1 MDQQAALTAV
11 ASKRSKRTSLLYSKK
26 TAPYIFV
33 LPFLITFLVFFAY
46 PVLSTVQMSFQ
57 EILPGATKY
66 IGLKNYEKLLNAHFY
81 RAIFNSFLYTVL
93 TLVVLI
99 PFPLVFAVFLNA
111 KMMIFKNF
119 FRSTLFVPALVS
131 AVVAGT
137 IFRML
142 FGELENS
149 FVNSVL
155 GVFGVGKMKWLG
167 SAQFGMITLV
177 LLATWRWLGV
187 NIIYFLSG
195 LQNIPTE
202 LYESAEIDGAT
213 TWTKFTRITVPL
225 LKPVTIY
232 VLTISVFG
240 GLSMFIESYMLWSG
254 NRSPN
259 DIGLTMVGYIY
270 QKGIEQNDFGMGSA
284 IGLTLLAITLLL
296 NMIQLKFFGLFNK
309 ED

>member
-1 MDQQAALTAV
+1 MSVTTAK
-11 ASKRSKRTSLLYSKK
+11 ANAPKRTSFLYSK
-26 TAPYIFV
+26 TIAPYVFV
-33 LPFLITFLVFFAY
+33 LPFLITFFVFFAY
-46 PVLSTVQMSFQ
+46 PVLSTIQMSFQ
-57 EILPGATKY
+57 EVLPGATKY
-66 IGLKNYEKLLNAHFY
+66 IGLRNYEKLFNTHFY
-81 RAIFNSFLYTVL
+81 RAIYNSFIYTIL

-99 PFPLVFAVFLNA
+99 PLPLVFAVFLNS

-131 AVVAGT
+131 VVVAGT
-137 IFRML
+137 IFRMM

-149 FVNSVL
+149 FINSLL
-155 GVFGVGKMKWLG
+155 GVFGVDKMKWLG
-167 SAQFGMITLV
+167 SAKFGMLTLV

-195 LQNIPTE
+195 LQNIPAE

-270 QKGIEQNDFGMGSA
+270 QQGIEQNNFGMGSA
-284 IGLTLLAITLLL
+284 IGLVLLAFMLLL
-296 NMIQLKFFGLFNK
+296 NMLQLKIFGLFNK